1 MSRMSSLS
9 LTIPPEMVVAAEA
22 ETMET
27 INELNYNVIKSIFKR
42 D

>member
-1 MSRMSSLS
+1 MSRMSTLS
-9 LTIPPEMVVAAEA
+9 LTIPLAMVEAAEA

-27 INELNYNVIKSIFKR
+27 INELNYNVIICILKR